1 MSIIRQLR
9 QWLLDRIWYAHP
21 PQVVLVRATPAECIQ
36 TLATATKPSTA
47 RLHLRNLFAEGRR
60 YYFQPDEAGFRMKST
75 TPVPWRRRRSRSASV
90 LHGTCDELTEGV
102 THVEMQVRMT
112 AAFFLDVFLLPT
124 WMSLLLITGPLSLPV
139 GIGASLLI
147 LVLSWIW
154 HRYTAM
160 IQALDMIYFVQVA
173 LNDLPEYIPEQLP
186 QSADDNVIY
195 ADFEQQWRKF
205 YEDQSGEG

>member
-1 MSIIRQLR
+1 
-9 QWLLDRIWYAHP
+9 
-21 PQVVLVRATPAECIQ
+21 
-36 TLATATKPSTA
+36 
-47 RLHLRNLFAEGRR
+47 
-60 YYFQPDEAGFRMKST
+60 
-75 TPVPWRRRRSRSASV
+75 
-90 LHGTCDELTEGV
+90 
-102 THVEMQVRMT
+102 MQVRMT

>member
-1 MSIIRQLR
+1 
-9 QWLLDRIWYAHP
+9 
-21 PQVVLVRATPAECIQ
+21 
-36 TLATATKPSTA
+36 
-47 RLHLRNLFAEGRR
+47 
-60 YYFQPDEAGFRMKST
+60 MKST

-139 GIGASLLI
+139 GVGASLLI
-147 LVLSWIW
+147 LLLSWIW

-186 QSADDNVIY
+186 QSTDDNVIY

-205 YEDQSGEG
+205 YEDQSGEK